1 MSVTPTITS
10 TCAWERFQG
19 RLGPPSQRFLALSMA
34 GILAVAATL
43 SVVIAAP
50 AAAAAPT
57 GVGAGSY
64 TTDVTGPLPSGCG
77 DLSTN
82 PRQFMTA
89 NAPSGAVPTNDW
101 WSSLVFKKLNCNY
114 SENLEAHPAV
124 YLPGAAG
131 LGFAY
136 PTTPQISTPAPGLQE
151 YHYVNSQDFIAGMTG
166 LNAPVVKVDG
176 WSDWTV
182 TPSWTRQTNSGSA
195 TGIAAA

>member
-1 MSVTPTITS
+1 M
-10 TCAWERFQG
+10 
-19 RLGPPSQRFLALSMA
+19 
-34 GILAVAATL
+34 
-43 SVVIAAP
+43 IAAP

-64 TTDVTGPLPSGCG
+64 TTDVVGPLPSGCG

-89 NAPSGAVPTNDW
+89 NAPIGAVPTNDW

-136 PTTPQISTPAPGLQE
+136 PTTPAISTPGTGSAGIPLRLQPGLHRRDDRAERPGGQ
-151 YHYVNSQDFIAGMTG
+151 G
-166 LNAPVVKVDG
+166 
-176 WSDWTV
+176 
-182 TPSWTRQTNSGSA
+182 
-195 TGIAAA
+195 